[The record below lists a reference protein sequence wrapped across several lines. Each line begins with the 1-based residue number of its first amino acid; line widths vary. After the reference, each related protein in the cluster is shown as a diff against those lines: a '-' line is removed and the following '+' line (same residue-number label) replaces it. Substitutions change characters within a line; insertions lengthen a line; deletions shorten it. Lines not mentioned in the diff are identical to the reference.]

1 MHQVIWKSSPEGTI
15 TKIIERCDHHSY
27 SNYDMYEIIEI
38 SYEAIITII
47 HHHRNSKRNINIIY
61 NGIIKF

>member
-27 SNYDMYEIIEI
+27 NNYDMYEIIEI
-38 SYEAIITII
+38 SYEAIITISTTTVTASEI
-47 HHHRNSKRNINIIY
+47 STSY
-61 NGIIKF
+61 AMES